1 MFELLWFSNIC
12 RRFDIEGY
20 EHEDNMTFLRRSTR
34 QRKFLYGTF
43 NQRLM
48 LDAPSLDSVEHEK
61 TGDEG
66 KETLDQSQ
74 AVQQQ
79 SDDQPASDTEVT
91 HNVCLL
97 ASVR

>member
-1 MFELLWFSNIC
+1 MVDIC